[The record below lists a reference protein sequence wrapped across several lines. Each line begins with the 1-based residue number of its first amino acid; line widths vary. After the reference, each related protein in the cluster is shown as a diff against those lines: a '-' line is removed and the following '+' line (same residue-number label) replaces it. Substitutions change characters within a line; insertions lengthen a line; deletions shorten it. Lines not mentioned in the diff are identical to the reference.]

1 MFGSTLELI
10 QRDRALKMRMSVQLI
25 AKHRDEDNVVVSQEA
40 ATDIGRLDHGW
51 LHTEIIR
58 RPARKCKQN
67 AMVAGG
73 LTYDLE
79 AAADQD
85 GEDGNGNGDVSNVVV
100 VKQGTGCVLGDNH
113 AGEGGSD
120 AGSQLLRG
128 GVNRKEFSAILRGNG

>member
-10 QRDRALKMRMSVQLI
+10 QGDRALKMRMSVQLI
-25 AKHRDEDNVVVSQEA
+25 AKHRDEDNVVVSQET
-40 ATDIGRLDHGW
+40 ATDINRLDHGW

-58 RPARKCKQN
+58 RQAQECKQN
-67 AMVAGG
+67 AIVAGG
-73 LTYDLE
+73 LTYDLK

-100 VKQGTGCVLGDNH
+100 VKQGTGSVLGDNH
-113 AGEGGSD
+113 AGKGSSD

-128 GVNRKEFSAILRGNG
+128 GVNR